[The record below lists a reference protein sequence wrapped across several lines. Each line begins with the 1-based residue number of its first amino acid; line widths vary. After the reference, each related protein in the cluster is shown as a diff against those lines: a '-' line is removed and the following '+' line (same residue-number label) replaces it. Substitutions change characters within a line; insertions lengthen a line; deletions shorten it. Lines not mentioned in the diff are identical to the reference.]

1 MILKDERR
9 GKDLTVG
16 PDGARLGRD
25 PTLEL
30 VFDEGD
36 DVVSALHCRVVK
48 HDDGAWWLEDLGST
62 NGTWLNG
69 QRITAPVKLETGSRF
84 SLGQRGPVLKVV
96 LPGQVSRTQQE
107 PAVQLAA
114 GDAFVRLR
122 RVKGGE
128 DLQANGPEVVLGRSA
143 GCQIALRTV
152 ADTVVSKRHAK
163 LTFIDTVT
171 VMLSDLGSRNG
182 TYVNGTPVQGRTR
195 VRPGDRIM
203 LGWQGPL
210 FEIRVLGTQSM
221 PEGEGAPY
229 APDEEPH
236 RSFSGMLAVAG
247 DEARADDSRQRMR
260 TGVFVKS
267 MARQIARDASP
278 GFRVAVVVAFLAV
291 LAAVGLVWRSSQQR
305 AAEAEQR
312 LQEAQ
317 LRFTEQ
323 LRHADSL
330 QERAALELADLR
342 NELAT
347 ARSSAV
353 RRELIDSLERRV
365 HDAEQRAAH
374 QATAPAPA
382 AVPTASL
389 DFTSVARE
397 NARAVGL
404 VIVRFPSDSVM
415 GSGFVITPSGY
426 FVTNRH
432 VVQEEGRSAG
442 QRQVQVVMA
451 ETNVTLPADVVSVSS
466 AQNQD
471 VAILKIR
478 GYRGPAVRSID
489 WLGRGAQ
496 QGAQAAM
503 IGFPF
508 GTSLAVDNAGY
519 IHSTLF
525 GGYIAQTGEW
535 IRFAANTYAG
545 VSGSP
550 VFNADGQVIAVHF
563 GAPREGPG
571 LGISVPMSKVRRWL
585 PSEARAELGL

>member
-1 MILKDERR
+1 MILRDERR
-9 GKDLTVG
+9 GTDFTVG

-25 PTLEL
+25 PALEL

-36 DVVSALHCRVVK
+36 DVVSGLHCRVVK
-48 HDDGAWWLEDLGST
+48 RTDGAWWLEDLGST

-69 QRITAPVKLETGSRF
+69 QRITEPARLETGARF
-84 SLGQRGPVLKVV
+84 SLGQRGPVLKVT
-96 LPGQVSRTQQE
+96 LPGQVARTQQE
-107 PAVQLAA
+107 EAVQLPA
-114 GDAFVRLR
+114 GEAFVRLR
-122 RVKGGE
+122 RVQGGE
-128 DLQANGPEVVLGRSA
+128 DLAASGPEVVMGRSA

-163 LTFIDTVT
+163 LTFVDAAT

-182 TYVNGTPVQGRTR
+182 TYLNGSPVQARTR

-203 LGWQGPL
+203 LGWKGPL
-210 FEIRVLGTQSM
+210 FEVRSLGALAM

-229 APDEEPH
+229 APDDEPH

-247 DEARADDSRQRMR
+247 DEARGDAAGRKMR

-278 GFRVAVVVAFLAV
+278 GFRMLVAVAFIAVIGAVA
-291 LAAVGLVWRSSQQR
+291 LVWRQSQQR

-312 LQEAQ
+312 LEQAQ

-330 QERAALELADLR
+330 QERATAELAELR
-342 NELAT
+342 TELAS

-353 RRELIDSLERRV
+353 RRELIDSLETRV
-365 HDAEQRAAH
+365 REAEQRAA
-374 QATAPAPA
+374 QPA
-382 AVPTASL
+382 ASAVAPPATY
-389 DFTSVARE
+389 DFTNVARE

-404 VIVRFPSDSVM
+404 VIVRFPGDSVM
-415 GSGFVITPSGY
+415 GSGFAITPSGY

-432 VVQEEGRSAG
+432 VVQEEGRPAG
-442 QRQVQVVMA
+442 QRQVLVVMA
-451 ETNVTLPADVVSVSS
+451 ETNVALPADVVSVSS

-471 VAILKIR
+471 VAILRIR

-585 PSEARAELGL
+585 PAEAKSELGL

>member
-1 MILKDERR
+1 MILKNERS
-9 GKDLTVG
+9 GKDFTVG

-30 VFDEGD
+30 VFAEEN
-36 DVVSALHCRVVK
+36 DVVSGLHCRVVK

-69 QRITAPVKLETGSRF
+69 HRITAPVKLEPGARF
-84 SLGQRGPVLKVV
+84 SLGQRGPVLKVI

-107 PAVQLAA
+107 PAVMLDA
-114 GDAFVRLR
+114 GAAFVRLR

-152 ADTVVSKRHAK
+152 ADTVVSKRHAR
-163 LTFIDTVT
+163 LNFIDNVT
-171 VMLSDLGSRNG
+171 VMLTDLGSRNG
-182 TYVNGTPVQGRTR
+182 TYVNGSPVQGRTQ

-210 FEIRVLGTQSM
+210 FEVRVLGTQSM

-229 APDEEPH
+229 APDEEPR
-236 RSFSGMLAVAG
+236 RSFSGMLAVAE
-247 DEARADDSRQRMR
+247 DEARGDGSGQKVR
-260 TGVFVKS
+260 TSVFVKS

-278 GFRVAVVVAFLAV
+278 GFRVAVVLAFMAVITAVA
-291 LAAVGLVWRSSQQR
+291 LVWRQSQQR
-305 AAEAEQR
+305 AAAAEQR
-312 LQEAQ
+312 LEEAQ

-365 HDAEQRAAH
+365 RDAERRAA
-374 QATAPAPA
+374 QPA
-382 AVPTASL
+382 AAPTVAPPATY
-389 DFTSVARE
+389 DFTNVARE

-404 VIVRFPSDSVM
+404 VIVRFPGDSVM
-415 GSGFVITPSGY
+415 GSGFAITPSGF

-432 VVQEEGRSAG
+432 VVQEEGRANAG
-442 QRQVQVVMA
+442 QRQVLVVMA
-451 ETNVTLPADVVSVSS
+451 ETNVALPADVVSVST

-471 VAILKIR
+471 VAILKVR
-478 GYRGPAVRSID
+478 GYRGPTVRSID

-585 PSEARAELGL
+585 PPEARSELGL